1 VKQHPLLG
9 LWIVMIDDPATEQ
22 GRGPLVGRADGEL
35 YVLGFRDVRRA
46 RTAAEQSGGGD
57 PVLIV
62 SANLSEIT
70 SALLSQG
77 ISGVIVDWLPGQPTI
92 EEAHSLI

>member
-1 VKQHPLLG
+1 MV
-9 LWIVMIDDPATEQ
+9 DDPATEQ
-22 GRGPLVGRADGEL
+22 GRGPLVGRADGDL
-35 YVLGFRDVRRA
+35 FVLGFRDVRRA
-46 RTAAEQSGGGD
+46 RTAAEQSGGGN

-62 SANLSEIT
+62 SANLSDIT
-70 SALLSQG
+70 QALRGQG